1 MKRWQLK
8 RSKIDIA
15 AMAADLHIQPATAA
29 VLANRNLFSSQK
41 AHAFLSPNPSA
52 FYDALEMKG
61 MEQALDLVTKAI
73 KKCMKIVVY
82 GDYDVDGVMSTCIL
96 IHALRHCGADV
107 QYYIPHRQ
115 KEGYGLN
122 ANAVLHLAEEGT
134 GLLFT
139 CDNGIAALKEISL
152 AKEKG
157 MQVVVLDHHEPAFS
171 VQADESRR
179 DILPQ
184 ADVVID
190 PKQQDCTYPF
200 SALCAAGI
208 SYKFALLL
216 LHRFGWHN
224 IELEKELLCFA
235 AIATV
240 CDVVDL
246 LEENRALVKLGLQEI
261 ANTKNFG
268 LRALLQATQLEG
280 KQITEYHFGFRIGP
294 CINATG
300 RLESAAIAV
309 ELFCTKEEA
318 RAQEIAQT
326 LVRFN
331 EERKSLTEEAVKR
344 LMAQAEKMQDTQKV
358 FVLYD
363 PDLHESIAGIV
374 AGRIKD
380 KYYHPTIL
388 ITQSEDGAKG
398 SARSI
403 EGYHIFEALFACR
416 ELFTRFG
423 GHAMAAGLSLPK
435 ENIAILRER
444 LNQDCTL
451 TAKEMTPVLRI
462 EKILS
467 FAEIHLTLAKQLRC
481 LAPFGKE
488 NPSPLFATCHVM
500 VEKIRLV
507 GKEKNIMQ
515 MRLLE
520 PDTGYRLAAIS
531 FDGLENLR
539 EILKNLYPEET
550 CDTMLQQGR
559 LPILLDFVYSIDIN
573 SYQGRENVQLVI
585 RDFRVSQE
593 GGNHT

>member
-8 RSKIDIA
+8 RSKIDIV
-15 AMAADLHIQPATAA
+15 AMAADLKIQPATAA

-41 AHAFLSPNPSA
+41 ARMFLSPDPSA
-52 FYDALEMKG
+52 FYDALNMKG

-73 KKCMKIVVY
+73 KKGMKIVVY
-82 GDYDVDGVMSTCIL
+82 GDYDVDGVMSTSIL
-96 IHALRHCGADV
+96 THAIRHCGGEV
-107 QYYIPHRQ
+107 QYYVPHRQ

-122 ANAVLHLAEEGT
+122 TNAVLQLAQEGI

-139 CDNGIAALKEISL
+139 CDNGIAALQEVSL

-157 MQVVVLDHHEPAFS
+157 MQVVILDHHEPAFS
-171 VQADESRR
+171 TKTDGSKC

-216 LHRFGWHN
+216 LHRFGWHD
-224 IELEKELLCFA
+224 IALEKELLCFA

-246 LEENRALVKLGLQEI
+246 LEENRALVKLGLAAIPETT
-261 ANTKNFG
+261 NPG
-268 LRALLQATQLEG
+268 LRALLQATQLEA
-280 KQITEYHFGFRIGP
+280 QPLTEYHLGFRIGP

-300 RLESAAIAV
+300 RLESASLAV
-309 ELFCTKEEA
+309 ELFCTQDET

-326 LVRFN
+326 LVRLN
-331 EERKSLTEEAVKR
+331 EERKTLTEEAVHR
-344 LMAQAEKMQDTQKV
+344 LIAQAEEIQDTQKV

-363 PDLHESIAGIV
+363 PNLHESIAGIV

-388 ITQSEDGAKG
+388 ITKAEDGAKG

-403 EGYHIFEALFACR
+403 EGYHMFEALFACR
-416 ELFTRFG
+416 DLFTRFG
-423 GHAMAAGLSLPK
+423 GHAMAAGLSLPE

-444 LNQDCTL
+444 LNANCPL
-451 TAKEMTPVLRI
+451 TPQEMVPVLRI

-467 FAEIHLTLAKQLRC
+467 FAEIHMVLALQLRT
-481 LAPFGKE
+481 LAPFGKA
-488 NPSPLFATCHVM
+488 NPSPLFATCNVI
-500 VEKIRLV
+500 VESVRLV
-507 GKEKNIMQ
+507 GKEKKIMQ

-520 PDTGYRLAAIS
+520 PDTGWRLAAVS
-531 FDGLENLR
+531 FDGLENLQ
-539 EILKNLYPEET
+539 EILKSLYPNET
-550 CDTMLQQGR
+550 CDTMLQRGK
-559 LPILLDFVYSIDIN
+559 LPILLDFVYSVDIN
-573 SYQGRENVQLVI
+573 SYQGRDTVQLVI
-585 RDFRVSQE
+585 RDFRVSKR
-593 GGNHT
+593 GGN

>member
-15 AMAADLHIQPATAA
+15 AMAADLRIQPATAA

-41 AHAFLSPNPSA
+41 AHAFLSSDASA
-52 FYDALEMKG
+52 FYPALEMKG

-73 KKCMKIVVY
+73 KKCMKIVIY
-82 GDYDVDGVMSTCIL
+82 GDYDVDGVMSTSIL
-96 IHALRHCGADV
+96 IHAIRYCGGEV
-107 QYYIPHRQ
+107 TYYIPHRQ

-122 ANAVLHLAEEGT
+122 ADAVSRLAEEGT
-134 GLLFT
+134 ELLFT
-139 CDNGIAALKEISL
+139 CDNGIAALQEVSL

-171 VQADESRR
+171 VQADGSKQ

-190 PKQQDCTYPF
+190 PKQQDCMYPF

-216 LHRFGWHN
+216 LHRFGWQN
-224 IELEKELLCFA
+224 IDLEKELLCFA

-246 LEENRALVKLGLQEI
+246 LEENRALVKLGLQAI
-261 ANTKNFG
+261 SDTKNFG

-280 KQITEYHFGFRIGP
+280 KPITEYHFGFRIGP

-300 RLESAAIAV
+300 RLESASIAV
-309 ELFCTKEEA
+309 ELFCTKDEA
-318 RAQEIAQT
+318 RAQEIAHL
-326 LVRFN
+326 LVYFN
-331 EERKSLTEEAVKR
+331 EERKVMTQEAVER
-344 LMAQAEKMQDTQKV
+344 LMEQAENMQDTQKV
-358 FVLYD
+358 LVLYD
-363 PDLHESIAGIV
+363 PKLHESIAGIV

-380 KYYHPTIL
+380 RYYHPTIV
-388 ITQSEDGAKG
+388 ITQAEDGAKG

-403 EGYHIFEALFACR
+403 EGYHMFEALFSCR
-416 ELFTRFG
+416 DLFTRFG

-435 ENIAILRER
+435 TNIPLLRER
-444 LNQDCTL
+444 LNTDCTL
-451 TAKEMTPVLRI
+451 TPQQLTPVLRI

-467 FAEIHLTLAKQLRC
+467 FAEIHMTLAKQLRT

-488 NPSPLFATCHVM
+488 NPAPLFATCHV
-500 VEKIRLV
+500 VIEGIRLV

-520 PDTGYRLAAIS
+520 TDTGLRLAAIS
-531 FDGLENLR
+531 FDGWENLQ
-539 EILKNLYPEET
+539 EILKSLYPNRT
-550 CDTMLQQGR
+550 CDTILQQGR
-559 LPILLDFVYSIDIN
+559 LPVLFDFVYSVDIN
-573 SYQGRENVQLVI
+573 SYQGKDSVQLVI
-585 RDFRVSQE
+585 RDFRVSRG
-593 GGNHT
+593 GGNQV

>member
-15 AMAADLHIQPATAA
+15 AMAADLRIQPATAA

-41 AHAFLSPNPSA
+41 AHAFLSSDASA
-52 FYDALEMKG
+52 FYPALEMKG

-73 KKCMKIVVY
+73 KKCMKIVIY
-82 GDYDVDGVMSTCIL
+82 GDYDVDGVMSTSIL
-96 IHALRHCGADV
+96 IHAIRYCGGEV
-107 QYYIPHRQ
+107 TYYIPHRQ

-122 ANAVLHLAEEGT
+122 ADAVSRLAEEGT
-134 GLLFT
+134 ELLFT
-139 CDNGIAALKEISL
+139 CDNGIAALQEVSL

-171 VQADESRR
+171 VQADGSKQ

-216 LHRFGWHN
+216 LHRFGWQD
-224 IELEKELLCFA
+224 IDLEKELLCFA

-246 LEENRALVKLGLQEI
+246 LEENRALVKLGLQAI
-261 ANTKNFG
+261 SDTKNFG

-280 KQITEYHFGFRIGP
+280 KPITEYHFGFRIGP

-300 RLESAAIAV
+300 RLESASIAV
-309 ELFCTKEEA
+309 ELFCTKDEA
-318 RAQEIAQT
+318 RAQEIAHL
-326 LVRFN
+326 LVYFN
-331 EERKSLTEEAVKR
+331 EERKVMTQEAVER
-344 LMAQAEKMQDTQKV
+344 LMEQAENMQDTQKV
-358 FVLYD
+358 LVLYD
-363 PDLHESIAGIV
+363 PKLHESIAGIV

-380 KYYHPTIL
+380 RYYHPTIV
-388 ITQSEDGAKG
+388 ITQAEDGAKG

-403 EGYHIFEALFACR
+403 EGYHMFEALFSCR
-416 ELFTRFG
+416 DLFTRFG

-435 ENIAILRER
+435 ENISLLRER
-444 LNQDCTL
+444 LNTDCTL
-451 TAKEMTPVLRI
+451 TPQQLTPVLRI

-467 FAEIHLTLAKQLRC
+467 FAEIHMTLAKQLRT

-488 NPSPLFATCHVM
+488 NPAPLFATCHV
-500 VEKIRLV
+500 VIEGIRLV

-520 PDTGYRLAAIS
+520 TDTGLRLAAIS
-531 FDGLENLR
+531 FDGWENLQ
-539 EILKNLYPEET
+539 EILKSLYPNRT
-550 CDTMLQQGR
+550 CDTILQQGR
-559 LPILLDFVYSIDIN
+559 LPVLFDFVYSVDIN
-573 SYQGRENVQLVI
+573 SYQGKDSVQLVI
-585 RDFRVSQE
+585 RDFRVSRG
-593 GGNHT
+593 GGNQV

>member
-15 AMAADLHIQPATAA
+15 AMAADLRIQPATAA

-41 AHAFLSPNPSA
+41 AHAFLSSDASA
-52 FYDALEMKG
+52 FYPALEMKG

-73 KKCMKIVVY
+73 KKCMKIVIY
-82 GDYDVDGVMSTCIL
+82 GDYDVDGVMSTSIL
-96 IHALRHCGADV
+96 IHAIRYCGGEV
-107 QYYIPHRQ
+107 TYYIPHRQ

-122 ANAVLHLAEEGT
+122 ADAVSRLAEEGT
-134 GLLFT
+134 ELLFT
-139 CDNGIAALKEISL
+139 CDNGIAALEEVSL

-171 VQADESRR
+171 VQADGSKQ

-216 LHRFGWHN
+216 LHRFGWQD
-224 IELEKELLCFA
+224 IDLEKELLCFA

-246 LEENRALVKLGLQEI
+246 LEENRVLVKLGLQAI
-261 ANTKNFG
+261 SDTKNFG

-280 KQITEYHFGFRIGP
+280 KPITEYHFGFRIGP

-300 RLESAAIAV
+300 RLESASIAV
-309 ELFCTKEEA
+309 ELFCTKDEA
-318 RAQEIAQT
+318 RAQEIAHL
-326 LVRFN
+326 LVYFN
-331 EERKSLTEEAVKR
+331 EERKVMTQEAVER
-344 LMAQAEKMQDTQKV
+344 LMEQAENMQDTQKV
-358 FVLYD
+358 LVLYD
-363 PDLHESIAGIV
+363 PKLHESIAGIV

-380 KYYHPTIL
+380 RYYHPTIV
-388 ITQSEDGAKG
+388 ITQAEDGAKG

-403 EGYHIFEALFACR
+403 EGYHMFEALFSCR
-416 ELFTRFG
+416 DLFTRFG

-435 ENIAILRER
+435 TNIPLLRER
-444 LNQDCTL
+444 LNTDCTL
-451 TAKEMTPVLRI
+451 TPQQLTPVLRI

-467 FAEIHLTLAKQLRC
+467 FAEIHMTLAKQLRT

-488 NPSPLFATCHVM
+488 NPAPLFATCHV
-500 VEKIRLV
+500 VIEGIRLV

-520 PDTGYRLAAIS
+520 TDTGLRLAAIS
-531 FDGLENLR
+531 FDGWENLQ
-539 EILKNLYPEET
+539 EILKSLYPNRT
-550 CDTMLQQGR
+550 CDTILQQGR
-559 LPILLDFVYSIDIN
+559 LPVLFDFVYSVDIN
-573 SYQGRENVQLVI
+573 SYQGKDSVQLVI
-585 RDFRVSQE
+585 RDFRVSRG
-593 GGNHT
+593 GGNQA